1 MSFHPAMPYGTERW
15 HRSERQTLPE
25 GPEFSFTPERRA
37 EFERLA
43 AHYPPEHR
51 RSSVLYALYL
61 AQDQQGYISANAA
74 RHVAEVVGI
83 TTADVEDVV
92 SYYVMFHRAPV
103 GKYVLQVYTTLSCA
117 LAGAE
122 RVLESME
129 QVLGIKAGETDP
141 SGLFTIQQMECLGAC
156 DRAPVMMVNN
166 NEWHEH
172 LQPEQVAG
180 LVDRMKTD
188 GIKALSNCHLCEQR
202 VSEGKKTTTPAKAK
216 AVPDYEP
223 VLTKY
228 AFTPGGAEL
237 DHYVKNQ
244 AGYQGLKK
252 ALSMAPDAVIEEVK
266 KSGLRGRGGAGFPTG
281 LKWQFVDKKS
291 PKPKYIVCNADES
304 EPGTFKDHLL
314 MERNP
319 HLLVEGCLIGC
330 YAIGSK
336 AAYIYIR
343 GEFYHL
349 FPTMQQAIDDARKA
363 GYLGKN
369 IMGSGFDCEVYLHR
383 GAGAYEAGEE
393 TALLESLEGKRAQ
406 PRFKPP
412 FPAVE
417 GAWKSPTAVNNV
429 ETLCNVPLVMT
440 RGADWFAALG
450 PEKNGGP
457 KLFCVSGAVKNPGV
471 FEAPMKVT
479 LKELIYDYAGGPLD
493 GHHVKA
499 VIPGGSSVPILMPD
513 QLDIPASFDDVQKAG
528 SLLGSAAIMVLDET
542 TDMVWLAENLLHFY
556 RHESCGKCTPCREG
570 TDWLY
575 RLLHRMIEGKATE
588 RDIPLLQSVANQING
603 KTLCA
608 FGDAAAT
615 PVLTTLKWFKP
626 EFEAYVKGT
635 PPKPASYRG
644 KPHAPQAFEAA
655 NVDKPVGS
663 H

>member
-1 MSFHPAMPYGTERW
+1 MSFHPAMAYGTAEW
-15 HRSERQTLPE
+15 HRSKRVTLPE
-25 GPEFSFTPERRA
+25 GPDFQFTAENRRR
-37 EFERLA
+37 FEDFA
-43 AHYPPEHR
+43 AHYLPEQR
-51 RSSVLYALYL
+51 MSAVLHALYL
-61 AQDQQGYISANAA
+61 AQEQQGYISGNAA

-92 SYYVMFHRAPV
+92 SYYVMFFRNPV
-103 GKYVLQVYTTLSCA
+103 GKYVLQVCNTLSCA
-117 LAGAE
+117 LAGSE
-122 RVLESME
+122 RVLEE
-129 QVLGIKAGETDP
+129 LAHKLGIKVGETDP
-141 SGLFTIQQMECLGAC
+141 TGMFTLQAFECLGAC
-156 DRAPVMMVNN
+156 DRAPVVMVNN
-166 NEWHEH
+166 DHWHECMA
-172 LQPEQVAG
+172 PESASA
-180 LVDRMKTD
+180 LVEAVKAK
-188 GIKALSNCHLCEQR
+188 GVKALTGCHLAIEGLPE
-202 VSEGKKTTTPAKAK
+202 SEWKGKSTTPAKSK

-223 VLTKY
+223 VLTQY
-228 AFTPGGAEL
+228 AFTPNGYTL
-237 DHYVKNQ
+237 DHYVQNQ
-244 AGYQGLKK
+244 RGYEGLKK
-252 ALSMAPDAVIEEVK
+252 AVGMTPEQVIDVVK
-266 KSGLRGRGGAGFPTG
+266 ASGLRGRGGAGFPTG

-319 HLLVEGCLIGC
+319 HLLIEGCLIGC

-343 GEFYHL
+343 GEFFH
-349 FPTMQQAIDDARKA
+349 MQPLLEGAIEEARRA
-363 GYLGKN
+363 GFLGKN
-369 IMGSGFDCEVYLHR
+369 ILGTGFDCEVYVHR

-412 FPAVE
+412 FPAVA
-417 GAWKSPTAVNNV
+417 GAWGCPTAVNNV
-429 ETLCNVPLVMT
+429 ETLCNVPLVLT
-440 RGADWFAALG
+440 RGVEWFTALG

-457 KLFCVSGAVKNPGV
+457 KLFCVSGHVKRPGV

-479 LKELIYDYAGGPLD
+479 LRELIFDYAGGMRD
-493 GHHVKA
+493 GHTLKA

-513 QLDIPASFDDVQKAG
+513 QIDIPASFDDVAKAG

-575 RLLHRMIEGKATE
+575 RLLHRLMEGEGSAK
-588 RDIPLLQSVANQING
+588 DLDLLKSVADNING

-626 EFEAYVKGT
+626 EFEAYVKGRA
-635 PPKPASYRG
+635 PAAADYRARE
-644 KPHAPQAFEAA
+644 K
-655 NVDKPVGS
+655 VGT